1 MACSKGSRFGAE
13 AIALATLLVIY
24 VILLVTSM
32 GFAAW
37 VYILRNSRTCKSLIY
52 FEDIAGLQR
61 GSFVER
67 SRRMDAPEIEL
78 QLLEQDHAVSKIAS
92 RKMRLARW
100 SYWLGGSSF
109 LLWVVLLARGSL

>member
-1 MACSKGSRFGAE
+1 M
-13 AIALATLLVIY
+13 ATLLVIY

-37 VYILRNSRTCKSLIY
+37 VSILRNSRTCKSLIY

-78 QLLEQDHAVSKIAS
+78 QLLEQGSRRIEDCEQEDAS
-92 RKMRLARW
+92 RALV
-100 SYWLGGSSF
+100 
-109 LLWVVLLARGSL
+109 LLVGRVVLLVVGRIAG